1 MKGKDWVRKQ
11 EIKDLVEVAY
21 HILNSTDENDN
32 TVLPDTVW
40 KKNSHDNLIE
50 NLSARMQRSPH
61 HLYHLGKVASTHL
74 KEKCFLDEYY
84 CDDLDPCDH
93 PKIND
98 SEGDGYE

>member
-1 MKGKDWVRKQ
+1 MRKQ

-32 TVLPDTVW
+32 TVL

-61 HLYHLGKVASTHL
+61 HLYHLGKMASTHL

-84 CDDLDPCDH
+84 CDDLDSCDH

-98 SEGDGYE
+98 SEGES